1 MLQRNYCMDI
11 LLENATSFTEKSKL
25 HSLTEAEQ
33 AVVNDRMVGN
43 LYQSALKKK
52 NINFDNI
59 PSSKGD
65 IQKVDGYENM
75 VGTLNVLK
83 GLCKKFG
90 MVINEIDIV
99 EDAINHIRIQKP
111 IFEKGFKLN
120 VDFLQTHYNALVY
133 ACIEGT
139 SLILSSYVDY
149 VKTVNSIEFQL
160 RKGKGVYGNVC
171 IDSLDKFNKSIKD
184 GSFVRLASG
193 LLDKGQENFLG
204 TATKV
209 ISAARAHKKHI
220 AIAMLAANIIPITRE
235 LIYYFYESRMNAS
248 EYLQQQKEFLEMNK
262 FKLESTNM
270 DAQKRNKILDKQ
282 QKSIIKLQQLSD
294 KIKVNNQLANK
305 NAMGNIKQDNK
316 QWNVSNVANDDN
328 GFTFI

>member
-1 MLQRNYCMDI
+1 MVQRNYCIDI
-11 LLENATSFTEKSKL
+11 LLENATSYTEKAKI

-33 AVVNDRMVGN
+33 AYVNDRMVGN

-52 NINFDNI
+52 NIDFDNI
-59 PSSKGD
+59 PNSKGD

-75 VGTLNVLK
+75 VGTINVLR
-83 GLCKKFG
+83 GLTKKFG
-90 MVINEIDIV
+90 LNIEELNIV
-99 EDAINHIRIQKP
+99 EDAINNLRVQKP
-111 IFEKGFKLN
+111 LFEKGFKLN

-171 IDSLDKFNKSIKD
+171 INSLNKFNQSIKD
-184 GSFVRLASG
+184 GTFVRLASG
-193 LLDKGQENFLG
+193 LLDKGKENFLG
-204 TATKV
+204 N
-209 ISAARAHKKHI
+209 AAGAIMKHKKSI
-220 AIAMLAANIIPITRE
+220 AFVAATIIPVTRE

-262 FKLESTNM
+262 FKLEASNM

-282 QKSIIKLQQLSD
+282 QKSISKLQKIAD
-294 KIKVNNQLANK
+294 KITVNNQLASKTAN
-305 NAMGNIKQDNK
+305 GNIKQDNK
-316 QWNVSNVANDDN
+316 QWNITNVSDAGD